1 MDTLLIRNCID
12 ILMKSVLLVFV
23 TLSLCFLNQE
33 VPFKPSDEFE
43 VKLDYKFKERP
54 PVEKPDYQA
63 PTTSIAQKASGPLP
77 YLRTDIILKVQAAE
91 EIRLRVINSDGITVA
106 NRKISSNE
114 VIKID
119 WGFTEDVKDRISS
132 HQYTIQFLNSDKKP
146 VSQIVLIMEEDGT
159 LLVNNS
165 KRGKL

>member
-1 MDTLLIRNCID
+1 MN
-12 ILMKSVLLVFV
+12 SVLLVFV
-23 TLSLCFLNQE
+23 TLGLCFLNQE

-43 VKLDYKFKERP
+43 MRLDYKFKERP
-54 PVEKPDYQA
+54 QADKPAYEA
-63 PTTSIAQKASGPLP
+63 PNSNNPSKAIGPLP
-77 YLRTDIILKVQAAE
+77 YLRTDIILRSKKTD
-91 EIRLRVINSDGITVA
+91 EIRLRVLNANGMTVV
-106 NRKISSNE
+106 NRMLSSNE